1 MTNLLIAAFI
11 LSAAFGFLSALIN
24 TKRRF
29 GGEYVEVM
37 LWCWG
42 QIVLVLTPITIY
54 AISAANAGGWQKI
67 VYSPEVGM
75 GATLIYLLAAQEL
88 TAGLTLDRTF
98 PVRRRRVA
106 MLGQLT
112 LVLLCVSV
120 ATVVLMFSATELT
133 VWSFVWQLVLLVLSV
148 PIFFATAA
156 VVRLIEFGHIPESR
170 A

>member
-1 MTNLLIAAFI
+1 MRNLLIVAFI
-11 LSAAFGFLSALIN
+11 FSAILCFLSVLIN
-24 TKRRF
+24 AKRRF
-29 GGEYVEVM
+29 GGDYAEVM

-42 QIVLVLTPITIY
+42 QIALVLTPITIY
-54 AISAANAGGWQKI
+54 AISAASAGGWQKI
-67 VYSPEVGM
+67 VYSPEIGM

-88 TAGLTLDRTF
+88 TAGLTLDRAF

-120 ATVVLMFSATELT
+120 ATVVLIFSATET
-133 VWSFVWQLVLLVLSV
+133 TIWSFVWQLVLLVFSV

-156 VVRLIEFGHIPESR
+156 VVRLIELGHVPQRR